1 MAKNRGQA
9 PKNHHIIDAKGV
21 FWPKNIILYHIQGQK
36 YEKKSIFGRKSHYL
50 TPAAQFLKTHLG
62 TPSMFDRP
70 PNIVTKPERA
80 TKDLQVEPDPHIRLG
95 NCTKVRRANGNE
107 KVCRSEMILELRKI
121 GQKIAQIAE

>member
-36 YEKKSIFGRKSHYL
+36 YEKKSIFGRKSHFL

-80 TKDLQVEPDPHIRLG
+80 TKDLQVEPNPHIQLG
-95 NCTKVRRANGNE
+95 NCTKVRRAT
-107 KVCRSEMILELRKI
+107 RYR
-121 GQKIAQIAE
+121 